1 MWNDKLLHGGTVGP
15 KLEQWH
21 EVGGLENNMTITTC
35 CTNDA
40 CSSRGY
46 RVTASLLMQNE
57 RPVSH
62 HVSPSEKETENNN
75 IKIHAEAAPVVSLKT
90 VI

>member
-1 MWNDKLLHGGTVGP
+1 MQQPRLQGNG
-15 KLEQWH
+15 
-21 EVGGLENNMTITTC
+21 IFA
-35 CTNDA
+35 DA
-40 CSSRGY
+40 KWTALY
-46 RVTASLLMQNE
+46 RI
-57 RPVSH
+57 